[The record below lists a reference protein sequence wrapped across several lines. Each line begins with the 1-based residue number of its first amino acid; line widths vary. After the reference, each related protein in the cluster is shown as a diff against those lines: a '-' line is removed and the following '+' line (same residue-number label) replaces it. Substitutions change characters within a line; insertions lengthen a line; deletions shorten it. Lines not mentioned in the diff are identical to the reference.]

1 MPLPPIDPEELL
13 AELQTL
19 AINPLDYNALIQ
31 AIHCICAVKAF
42 HNLLRQNG
50 ADDSFVRAVPYFDPN
65 LSIKDYEAKAQAE
78 NIQDFWNWSL
88 YAAARALS
96 DANIPAAQR
105 NLDAAQ
111 AFADAFPV
119 AYEKG
124 CWIAEIQR
132 LRDNINESSRILVA
146 VLQDYRADRAEWQR
160 LEIQYAPHDID
171 GV

>member
-13 AELQTL
+13 AGLQHL
-19 AINPLDYNALIQ
+19 ALGPLHHYDLLNVIE
-31 AIHCICAVKAF
+31 CMCAVKAF

-50 ADDSFVRAVPYFDPN
+50 ADHSFVRAVPYFDPN
-65 LSIKDYEAKAQAE
+65 LSIENYESKARAE
-78 NIQDFWNWSL
+78 TIHDFWNWSR
-88 YAAARALS
+88 YAAVRALAAA
-96 DANIPAAQR
+96 DIPAAQR

-146 VLQDYRADRAEWQR
+146 ILQDYRADRAEWQR
-160 LEIQYAPHDID
+160 LKIQYAPHDID